1 MKNVIDQNKEEE
13 LKKQAKAKQDSL
25 MIIKQAL
32 DIALKNGAYSTLEEV
47 NTILGAFKNLQ

>member
-1 MKNVIDQNKEEE
+1 MKNEISKKQEEE
-13 LKKQAKAKQDSL
+13 LKKQAKVKQDSL

>member
-1 MKNVIDQNKEEE
+1 MKNEISKKQEEE

>member
-1 MKNVIDQNKEEE
+1 MKNEINNNKEEE

-47 NTILGAFKNLQ
+47 NAILGAFKNLQ

>member
-1 MKNVIDQNKEEE
+1 MKNEINKKQEEE
-13 LKKQAKAKQDSL
+13 LKKQAKEKQDSL

>member
-47 NTILGAFKNLQ
+47 NAILGAFKNLQ

>member
-1 MKNVIDQNKEEE
+1 MKNEINKNQEEE
-13 LKKQAKAKQDSL
+13 LKEKAKVKQDSL

-47 NTILGAFKNLQ
+47 NAILGAFKNLQ

>member
-1 MKNVIDQNKEEE
+1 MKNEINKKQEEE

-47 NTILGAFKNLQ
+47 NAILGAFKNLQ

>member
-1 MKNVIDQNKEEE
+1 MKNEISKKQEEE
-13 LKKQAKAKQDSL
+13 LKKQAKVKQDSL

-47 NTILGAFKNLQ
+47 NAILGAFKNLQ

>member
-1 MKNVIDQNKEEE
+1 MKNEINKKQEEE
-13 LKKQAKAKQDSL
+13 LKKQAKEKQDSL

-47 NTILGAFKNLQ
+47 NAILGAFKNLQ

>member
-1 MKNVIDQNKEEE
+1 MKNEINKKQEEE
-13 LKKQAKAKQDSL
+13 LKKQAKVKQDSL

>member
-1 MKNVIDQNKEEE
+1 MKNEISKKQEEE

-47 NTILGAFKNLQ
+47 NAILGAFKNLQ

>member
-13 LKKQAKAKQDSL
+13 LKKQAKVKQDSL